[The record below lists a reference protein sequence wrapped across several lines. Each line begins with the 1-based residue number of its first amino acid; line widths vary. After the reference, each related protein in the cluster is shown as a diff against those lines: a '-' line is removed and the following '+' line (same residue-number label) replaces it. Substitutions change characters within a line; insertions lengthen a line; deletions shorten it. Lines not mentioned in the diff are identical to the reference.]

1 MNSDV
6 LFEHIKA
13 VGLTPRKFQHTMV
26 ELVDMNNVER
36 RKKNSSLSTTNWLFL
51 FVPPSTGLRG
61 LYALER
67 FDLMSGVKEKLAK
80 MKFL

>member
-1 MNSDV
+1 MSLKRGNFAEPFCHCLTLMPAIITEDMNADV

-36 RKKNSSLSTTNWLFL
+36 RKKNAAIPATN
-51 FVPPSTGLRG
+51 
-61 LYALER
+61 
-67 FDLMSGVKEKLAK
+67 
-80 MKFL
+80 

>member
-1 MNSDV
+1 MLSPKSLSHAEDMNADV

-36 RKKNSSLSTTNWLFL
+36 RKKNASLSAAT
-51 FVPPSTGLRG
+51 
-61 LYALER
+61 
-67 FDLMSGVKEKLAK
+67 
-80 MKFL
+80 